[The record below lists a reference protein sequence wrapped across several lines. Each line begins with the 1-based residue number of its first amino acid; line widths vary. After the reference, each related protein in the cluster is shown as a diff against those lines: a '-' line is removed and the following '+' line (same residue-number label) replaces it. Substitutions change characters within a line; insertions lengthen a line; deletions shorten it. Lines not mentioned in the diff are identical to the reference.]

1 MRAIH
6 DRLLV
11 AIFLSRKLRRNS
23 AQHPGKAGY
32 MKFDWISLMLAALLN
47 AVIAV
52 NFAFMPAAV
61 AQALEPLAMSYL
73 PGNAIAWDLDVAM
86 DKGFFKAEGFDGKP
100 VVFQN
105 APQSA
110 QMLITGEVLLG
121 TGQIDPFLLAIRSG
135 ARDIAVIAAPADR
148 PDWFVDVRPEIKSV
162 ADLKGKFVATAALQV
177 GESWLTAKWINEHG
191 LKPQDWSFLVVGT
204 TALKFA
210 ALQRGS
216 VAAAILFQP
225 LAVEAQLSGYP
236 TFYRFLDG
244 KPLPPV
250 LYVVN
255 RQWAAQKERGSRLS
269 RAIVQSHKWLL
280 DPVNRNEAI
289 AILQKY
295 TKRETPVMEAVYDLF
310 IGKDRLYT
318 QDAAVNV
325 TGVNTEIATM
335 IEKGVVPPSTTMLP
349 QDYLLPRELGGLY
362 R

>member
-1 MRAIH
+1 MQ
-6 DRLLV
+6 
-11 AIFLSRKLRRNS
+11 NE
-23 AQHPGKAGY
+23 HPGEE
-32 MKFDWISLMLAALLN
+32 MKFDRMISMTAALLFAAFAAIASRMPVN
-47 AVIAV
+47 A
-52 NFAFMPAAV
+52 
-61 AQALEPLAMSYL
+61 QELEPLAMSYL

-86 DKGFFKAEGFDGKP
+86 EKGFFKAEGFDGKP

-110 QMLITGEVLLG
+110 QMLITGQVQLG
-121 TGQIDPFLLAIRSG
+121 TGQLDPFLLAFRSG
-135 ARDIAVIAAPADR
+135 ARDMAVIAAPADR
-148 PDWFVDVRPEIKSV
+148 PDWFLNTRPEIKSV

-177 GESWLTAKWINEHG
+177 GEAWLTTKWLSEQG

-225 LAVEAQLSGYP
+225 LAMEAELTGFP
-236 TFYRFLDG
+236 TRYRFLEG
-244 KPLPPV
+244 KPIPPV

-255 RQWAAQKERGSRLS
+255 RQWAAQKERGRRLS

-280 DPVNRNEAI
+280 DPNNRNEAI

-295 TKRETPVMEAVYDLF
+295 TKRETRVLEAVYDLF
-310 IGKDRLYT
+310 IAKDRLYT
-318 QDAAVNV
+318 ADAAVD
-325 TGVNTEIATM
+325 TAGVSTEIATM
-335 IEKGVVPPSTTMLP
+335 IENGVIPRGTSMAPEEYM
-349 QDYLLPRELGGLY
+349 LPRELGGLY